1 MKLDFLIYHNQNSMK
16 FLKLFAFLFIV
27 HQASAQTTIIK
38 KDMDIKKMIDEVSEK
53 NIEANVR
60 KLVSFG
66 TRHTLS
72 DTLSKTTGIGAA
84 RTWIKSEFEKYS
96 IESGGRL
103 KVAYDTF
110 IQPAD
115 GRRVPQDAVLKNV
128 IATLPGTDPTDNRI
142 FIVSGHYD
150 SRASQANDAT
160 SKAPGAVDDAS
171 GTAVSLELARVMSKQ
186 NYNATI
192 IFVAAVGEEQGLYG
206 ATHLAKKAKA
216 EGWNVGAM
224 ITNDIVGN
232 TYGGETNLKDNR
244 SVRVFSEGVPVTET
258 KEQGALRISIGA
270 ENDSPAREFARY
282 VKEVAERYVDQ
293 LDVKMIYRR
302 DRYLRGG
309 DHTAFSQEG
318 FPAVR
323 FTEMNEN
330 FDRQHQ
336 DVRVENGRDF
346 GDMPDFADYTY
357 IQKVARMNLA
367 VLANISKAPAEPL
380 NVGIVTSDLTNN
392 TTLKWEAPK
401 SAKPA
406 GYYILMRETVSPYWE
421 KKIFVTDT
429 QATLPYSKDNYFFAL
444 QSVDS
449 EGHESSIVFPKP
461 MR

>member
-1 MKLDFLIYHNQNSMK
+1 MK
-16 FLKLFAFLFIV
+16 FFKLIV
-27 HQASAQTTIIK
+27 ILMIFNQASAQTTIIK
-38 KDMDIKKMIDEVSEK
+38 KDLGIKNMIDEVSEK
-53 NIEANVR
+53 NIEVNVR

-84 RTWIKSEFEKYS
+84 RNWLKSEFEKYS
-96 IESGGRL
+96 RESGGRL
-103 KVAYDTF
+103 KVEFDTF

-115 GRRVPQDAVLKNV
+115 GRRVPQDATLKNV
-128 IATLPGTDPTDNRI
+128 IATLPGSDPTDNRI

-150 SRASQANDAT
+150 SRVSQANDAT
-160 SKAPGAVDDAS
+160 SEAPGAVDDAS
-171 GTAVSLELARVMSKQ
+171 GTSVSLELARVMSKQ
-186 NYNATI
+186 KYNATI

-206 ATHLAKKAKA
+206 ATHLAKRAKA
-216 EGWNVGAM
+216 EGWNVVAM

-244 SVRVFSEGVPVTET
+244 SVRVFSEGVPITET
-258 KEQGALRISIGA
+258 KEQGAIRVSIGA

-282 VKEVAERYVDQ
+282 VKEVGERYVDQ

-336 DVRVENGRDF
+336 DLRVVNGRDY
-346 GDMPDFADYTY
+346 GDKPDFADYTY

-367 VLANISKAPAEPL
+367 VLANIAKAPAEPL

-401 SAKPA
+401 SIKPA

-421 KKIFVTDT
+421 KKIFVTET
-429 QATLPYSKDNYFFAL
+429 QVTLPYSKDNYFFGL
-444 QSVDS
+444 QSLDAD
-449 EGHESSIVFPKP
+449 GHESAIIFPKP
-461 MR
+461 MK

>member
-1 MKLDFLIYHNQNSMK
+1 MK
-16 FLKLFAFLFIV
+16 FLRLIALLFIFQ
-27 HQASAQTTIIK
+27 QASAQTTIIK
-38 KDMDIKKMIDEVSEK
+38 KDPDIKKMVEEVSEK
-53 NIEANVR
+53 NVEATVR

-84 RTWIKSEFEKYS
+84 RNWIKSEFEKYS
-96 IESGGRL
+96 LASGGRL
-103 KVAYDTF
+103 KVAFDTF
-110 IQPAD
+110 VQPAD
-115 GRRVPQDAVLKNV
+115 GRRVTQDAILKNV
-128 IATLPGTDPTDNRI
+128 VATLPGTDPTDDRI

-150 SRASQANDAT
+150 SRAYNANDAT
-160 SKAPGAVDDAS
+160 STAPGAVDDAS
-171 GTAVSLELARVMSKQ
+171 GTAVSMELARVMSKQ
-186 NYNATI
+186 KYSATI

-206 ATHLAKKAKA
+206 ATHLAKKAK
-216 EGWNVGAM
+216 EEKWNVVAM

-258 KEQGALRISIGA
+258 KAEGSLRISIGA

-293 LDVKMIYRR
+293 LDVKLIYRR

-318 FPAVR
+318 FAAVR

-336 DVRVENGRDF
+336 DVRVEKGVDY

-357 IQKVARMNLA
+357 IQKVCRMNLA
-367 VLANISKAPAEPL
+367 VLANIAKAPAEPQ

-392 TTLKWEAPK
+392 TTLRWEAPK

-421 KKIFVTDT
+421 KKIYVTDT
-429 QATLPYSKDNYFFAL
+429 QATLPYSKDNYFFGL
-444 QSVDS
+444 QSVDAA
-449 EGHESSIVFPKP
+449 GHESAIVFPKP
-461 MR
+461 IR

>member
-1 MKLDFLIYHNQNSMK
+1 MK
-16 FLKLFAFLFIV
+16 FFKLIAILMIFN
-27 HQASAQTTIIK
+27 QASAQTTIIK
-38 KDMDIKKMIDEVSEK
+38 KDLGIKNMIDEVSEK
-53 NIEANVR
+53 NIEVNVR

-84 RTWIKSEFEKYS
+84 RNWLKSEFEKYS
-96 IESGGRL
+96 RESGGRL
-103 KVAYDTF
+103 KVEFDTF

-115 GRRVPQDAVLKNV
+115 GRRVPQDATLKNV
-128 IATLPGTDPTDNRI
+128 IATLPGSDPTDNRI

-150 SRASQANDAT
+150 SRVSQANDAT
-160 SKAPGAVDDAS
+160 SEAPGAVDDAS
-171 GTAVSLELARVMSKQ
+171 GTSVSLELARVMSKQ
-186 NYNATI
+186 KYNATI

-206 ATHLAKKAKA
+206 ATHLAKRAKA
-216 EGWNVGAM
+216 EGWNVVAM

-244 SVRVFSEGVPVTET
+244 SVRVFSEGVPITET
-258 KEQGALRISIGA
+258 KEQGAIRVSIGA

-282 VKEVAERYVDQ
+282 VKEVGERYVDQ

-336 DVRVENGRDF
+336 DLRVVNGRDY
-346 GDMPDFADYTY
+346 GDKPDFADYTY

-367 VLANISKAPAEPL
+367 VLANIAKAPAEPL

-401 SAKPA
+401 SIKPA

-421 KKIFVTDT
+421 KKIFVTET
-429 QATLPYSKDNYFFAL
+429 QVTLPYSKDNYFFGL
-444 QSVDS
+444 QSLDAD
-449 EGHESSIVFPKP
+449 GHESAIIFPKP
-461 MR
+461 MK

>member
-1 MKLDFLIYHNQNSMK
+1 MKLPSILTFVFIANM
-16 FLKLFAFLFIV
+16 AF
-27 HQASAQTTIIK
+27 AQTIIIK
-38 KDMDIKKMIDEVSEK
+38 KDGSIKNMIDEVSEK

-66 TRHTLS
+66 TRHNLS

-84 RTWIKSEFEKYS
+84 RIWIKSEFEKYS
-96 IESGGRL
+96 KESGGRL
-103 KVAYDTF
+103 LVSYDTF

-115 GRRVPQDAVLKNV
+115 GRRVPKDAVLKNV
-128 IATLPGTDPTDNRI
+128 IAILPGLDTINKSI

-150 SRASQANDAT
+150 SRASLANDAT
-160 SKAPGAVDDAS
+160 SLAPGAVDDAS
-171 GTAVSLELARVMSKQ
+171 GTAVSLELARIMSKQ

-206 ATHLAKKAKA
+206 ATHLAKRAKA
-216 EGWNVGAM
+216 EGWNVVAM

-244 SVRVFSEGVPVTET
+244 SVRVFSEGVPITET
-258 KEQGALRISIGA
+258 KEQGTLRIAIGA

-282 VKEVAERYVDQ
+282 IKEVAERYVDQ

-318 FPAVR
+318 FAAVR

-336 DVRVENGRDF
+336 DLRTENGRDF
-346 GDMPDFADYTY
+346 GDKPDFADYTY
-357 IQKVARMNLA
+357 IQKVCRMNLA
-367 VLANISKAPAEPL
+367 VLANIAKAPAQPS

-392 TTLKWEAPK
+392 STLKWEAPIG
-401 SAKPA
+401 SKPA
-406 GYYILMRETVSPYWE
+406 GYYILMRETISPYWE

-429 QATLPYSKDNYFFAL
+429 QCTVPYSKDNYFFAL
-444 QSVDS
+444 QAVDT
-449 EGHESSIVFPKP
+449 EGHESAIVFPKP
-461 MR
+461 IR

>member
-1 MKLDFLIYHNQNSMK
+1 MRFFKLIVILLIFN
-16 FLKLFAFLFIV
+16 
-27 HQASAQTTIIK
+27 QASAQTTIIK
-38 KDMDIKKMIDEVSEK
+38 KDLVIKNMIDEVSEK
-53 NIEANVR
+53 NIEVNVR

-84 RTWIKSEFEKYS
+84 RNWLKSEFEKYS
-96 IESGGRL
+96 RESGGRL
-103 KVAYDTF
+103 KVEFDTF

-115 GRRVPQDAVLKNV
+115 GRRVPQDATLKNV
-128 IATLPGTDPTDNRI
+128 IATLPGSDPTDNRI

-150 SRASQANDAT
+150 SRVSQANDAV
-160 SKAPGAVDDAS
+160 SIAPGAVDDAS

-186 NYNATI
+186 KYNATI

-206 ATHLAKKAKA
+206 ATHLAKRAKA
-216 EGWNVGAM
+216 EGWNVVAM

-244 SVRVFSEGVPVTET
+244 SVRVFSEGVPITET
-258 KEQGALRISIGA
+258 KEQGAIRVSIGA

-282 VKEVAERYVDQ
+282 VKEVGERYVDQ

-336 DVRVENGRDF
+336 DLRVVNGRDY
-346 GDMPDFADYTY
+346 GDKPDFADYTY
-357 IQKVARMNLA
+357 IQKVTRMNLA
-367 VLANISKAPAEPL
+367 VLANIAKAPAEPL

-401 SAKPA
+401 STKPA

-421 KKIFVTDT
+421 KKIFVTET
-429 QATLPYSKDNYFFAL
+429 QVTLPYSKDNYFFGL
-444 QSVDS
+444 QSLDAD
-449 EGHESSIVFPKP
+449 GHESDIVFPKP

>member
-1 MKLDFLIYHNQNSMK
+1 MKYFKLII
-16 FLKLFAFLFIV
+16 LLFITNICF
-27 HQASAQTTIIK
+27 AQTAIIK
-38 KDMDIKKMIDEVSEK
+38 QDINIKNMVNDVSAK
-53 NIEANVR
+53 NVEATVR

-72 DTLSKTTGIGAA
+72 DTTSKTTGIGAA
-84 RTWIKSEFEKYS
+84 RNWIKSEFEKYS
-96 IESGGRL
+96 LESGGRL
-103 KVAYDTF
+103 KISFDTF

-115 GRRVPQDAVLKNV
+115 GNRVPKDATLKNV
-128 IATLPGTDPTDNRI
+128 LATLPGTDPTDDRI

-150 SRASQANDAT
+150 SRASQANDAL

-171 GTAVSLELARVMSKQ
+171 GTATVMELARVMSKQ
-186 NYNATI
+186 KYNATI
-192 IFVAAVGEEQGLYG
+192 IFMAAVGEEQGLYG

-216 EGWNVGAM
+216 EGWNVVAM

-232 TYGGETNLKDNR
+232 TYGEQTDLKDNR

-258 KEQGALRISIGA
+258 KQEGGLRIAVGG

-282 VKEVAERYVDQ
+282 VKEIAERYVDQ
-293 LDVKMIYRR
+293 LEVKLIYRR

-318 FPAVR
+318 FAAVR

-330 FDRQHQ
+330 FNRQHQ
-336 DVRVENGRDF
+336 DVRIEKGVDY
-346 GDMPDFADYTY
+346 GDMPDFADYNY
-357 IQKVARMNLA
+357 IQKVCRMNLS
-367 VLANISKAPAEPL
+367 VLANIAKAPAAPL

-406 GYYILMRETVSPYWE
+406 GYYILMRETTSPYWE
-421 KKIFVTDT
+421 KKIYVIEN
-429 QATLPYSKDNYFFAL
+429 QITLPYSKDNYFFAV
-444 QSVDS
+444 QSVDA

>member
-1 MKLDFLIYHNQNSMK
+1 MK
-16 FLKLFAFLFIV
+16 FLRLIAFIFIA
-27 HQASAQTTIIK
+27 HQATAQTTIIK
-38 KDMDIKKMIDEVSEK
+38 KDPDIKKMVEEVSEK
-53 NIEANVR
+53 NVEATVR

-84 RTWIKSEFEKYS
+84 RNWIKSEFEKYS
-96 IESGGRL
+96 VASGGRL
-103 KVAYDTF
+103 KVAFDTF
-110 IQPAD
+110 VQPAD
-115 GRRVPQDAVLKNV
+115 GRRVTQDAILKNV
-128 IATLPGTDPTDNRI
+128 VATLPGTDPTDDRV

-150 SRASQANDAT
+150 SRASGANDAT
-160 SKAPGAVDDAS
+160 STAPGAVDDAS
-171 GTAVSLELARVMSKQ
+171 GTAVSMELARVMSKQ
-186 NYNATI
+186 QYSATI

-206 ATHLAKKAKA
+206 ATHLAKKAK
-216 EGWNVGAM
+216 EEKWNVVAM

-258 KEQGALRISIGA
+258 KAEGNLRISVGG

-293 LDVKMIYRR
+293 LDVKLIYRR

-318 FPAVR
+318 FAAVR

-330 FDRQHQ
+330 FNRQHQ
-336 DVRVENGRDF
+336 DVRVEKGVDY
-346 GDMPDFADYTY
+346 GDLPDFADYTY
-357 IQKVARMNLA
+357 IQKVCRMNLA
-367 VLANISKAPAEPL
+367 VLANIAKAPAEPQQG
-380 NVGIVTSDLTNN
+380 GIVTSDLTNN

-406 GYYILMRETVSPYWE
+406 GYYVLMRETTAPYWE
-421 KKIFVTDT
+421 KKIYVTDT
-429 QATLPYSKDNYFFAL
+429 QITLPYSKDNYFFGL
-444 QSVDS
+444 QSVDA

-461 MR
+461 VK

>member
-1 MKLDFLIYHNQNSMK
+1 MRFFKLIAILLIFN
-16 FLKLFAFLFIV
+16 
-27 HQASAQTTIIK
+27 QASAQTTIIK
-38 KDMDIKKMIDEVSEK
+38 KDLVIKNMIDEVSEK
-53 NIEANVR
+53 NIEVNVR

-84 RTWIKSEFEKYS
+84 RNWIKSEFEKYS
-96 IESGGRL
+96 KECGGRL
-103 KVAYDTF
+103 KVEFDTF

-115 GRRVPQDAVLKNV
+115 GRRVPQDATLKNV

-150 SRASQANDAT
+150 SRVSQANDAT
-160 SKAPGAVDDAS
+160 SEAPGAVDDAS

-186 NYNATI
+186 KYNATI

-206 ATHLAKKAKA
+206 ATHLAKRAKA
-216 EGWNVGAM
+216 EGWNVVAM

-244 SVRVFSEGVPVTET
+244 SVRVFSEGVPITET
-258 KEQGALRISIGA
+258 KEQGAIRVSIGA

-282 VKEVAERYVDQ
+282 VKEVGERYVDQ

-336 DVRVENGRDF
+336 DLRVVNGRDY
-346 GDMPDFADYTY
+346 GDKPDFADYTY

-367 VLANISKAPAEPL
+367 VLANIAKAPAEPL

-401 SAKPA
+401 STKPA

-421 KKIFVTDT
+421 KKIFVTET
-429 QATLPYSKDNYFFAL
+429 QVTLPYSKDNYFFGL
-444 QSVDS
+444 QSLDAD
-449 EGHESSIVFPKP
+449 GHESAIIFPKP